1 VLEVCCNTMIVA
13 PAPVPAPKPQKG
25 CGLQN
30 RESFLWSSTLL
41 FKQYPNFVASYKCRV
56 SLVHPKVAVTA
67 AHCLQDKGYY
77 QVRIGGTI
85 RTVARVVVHP
95 SFKQASLQNDVA
107 LLVLDKPFKMDKAG
121 VVCVPPPRSLFD
133 GNNCTATTRTSEE
146 DGSLRMIRLPMVSRD
161 ECVDLLRKTRL
172 GGYFQLHQSF
182 ICAGGGAD
190 QDTCGGDGGSPLI
203 CTVPGVP
210 GRCQQVGIVS
220 WGIGCGGN
228 LPGVYVNLAHFREWI
243 DEVMIENGLTFF
255 KLIIKRKS
263 CDAIFIISCILIRK
277 IEMKRQLHQLKTHMS
292 RSK

>member
-1 VLEVCCNTMIVA
+1 MQGRVGSVLQHHDRRARGRPRAE
-13 PAPVPAPKPQKG
+13 APKRLRLAKPRKLLLVVHAPLQAVPELRGVVQVSRLPRPPQSG
-25 CGLQN
+25 GHGGALPPRQ
-30 RESFLWSSTLL
+30 
-41 FKQYPNFVASYKCRV
+41 
-56 SLVHPKVAVTA
+56 
-67 AHCLQDKGYY
+67 G

-85 RTVARVVVHP
+85 RTVARVVVHT

-121 VVCVPPPRSLFD
+121 IVCVPPPGSLFD

-182 ICAGGGAD
+182 ICAGSGAD
-190 QDTCGGDGGSPLI
+190 QDTCGGDEI
-203 CTVPGVP
+203 CAVPGVP
-210 GRCQQVGIVS
+210 GRFQQVGIVS

-243 DEVMIENGLTFF
+243 DEVMTENGL
-255 KLIIKRKS
+255 
-263 CDAIFIISCILIRK
+263 DISTYRL
-277 IEMKRQLHQLKTHMS
+277 
-292 RSK
+292 

>member
-1 VLEVCCNTMIVA
+1 VCCNTMIVA
-13 PAPVPAPKPQKG
+13 PAPAPAPKPQRD

-95 SFKQASLQNDVA
+95 SFKQVSLQNDVA

-121 VVCVPPPRSLFD
+121 VVCVPSPGSLFD
-133 GNNCTATTRTSEE
+133 SNNCTATTRTSEE
-146 DGSLRMIRLPMVSRD
+146 DGSLRMIRLSMVSRD

-172 GGYFQLHQSF
+172 GGLLPVAPVVHLRRGRCGSGHVRRRRRESPDLC
-182 ICAGGGAD
+182 CAGGSRAFPAGRDSVRGDRLRWKSPGSLRESGA
-190 QDTCGGDGGSPLI
+190 
-203 CTVPGVP
+203 
-210 GRCQQVGIVS
+210 
-220 WGIGCGGN
+220 
-228 LPGVYVNLAHFREWI
+228 LPGMDRR
-243 DEVMIENGLTFF
+243 GL
-255 KLIIKRKS
+255 
-263 CDAIFIISCILIRK
+263 D
-277 IEMKRQLHQLKTHMS
+277 
-292 RSK
+292 

>member
-1 VLEVCCNTMIVA
+1 MIVA
-13 PAPVPAPKPQKG
+13 PATVPAPKPRKG

-121 VVCVPPPRSLFD
+121 VVCVPPPGSLFD

-146 DGSLRMIRLPMVSRD
+146 DGSLGDWVRWKSPGSLRESGSLPGMDRRGYD
-161 ECVDLLRKTRL
+161 RKRTR
-172 GGYFQLHQSF
+172 HQHL
-182 ICAGGGAD
+182 
-190 QDTCGGDGGSPLI
+190 QTL
-203 CTVPGVP
+203 
-210 GRCQQVGIVS
+210 IVS
-220 WGIGCGGN
+220 
-228 LPGVYVNLAHFREWI
+228 
-243 DEVMIENGLTFF
+243 
-255 KLIIKRKS
+255 
-263 CDAIFIISCILIRK
+263 
-277 IEMKRQLHQLKTHMS
+277 
-292 RSK
+292 